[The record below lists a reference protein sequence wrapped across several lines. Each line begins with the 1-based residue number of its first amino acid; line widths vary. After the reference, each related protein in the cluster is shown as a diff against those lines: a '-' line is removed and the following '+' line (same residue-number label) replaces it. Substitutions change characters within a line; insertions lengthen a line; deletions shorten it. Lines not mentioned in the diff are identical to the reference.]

1 MELCFIPN
9 TGKMPNTCV
18 VCGHIK
24 SKGNVSMHH
33 FPANSAKR
41 QQWLKALGRE
51 EGDLSEH
58 TRICSRHFLNGDTSQ
73 VPSPEL
79 GKRFASLKKLL
90 TERGKWAAKWAE
102 SSPNQLPL
110 KRQALKQASHVSS
123 SSSSQAVSPMNS
135 FSDPLL
141 ALVGEPLLSDYNV
154 QESPGHEERTSSD
167 VVVNAALIARI
178 EVLEAENFK
187 LKQQFGSAKPK
198 YFRLEDIAHNDTFVR
213 FYTGFASYV
222 VLLIFF
228 EFLGPSVNRLHYW
241 GKEAAPKRACELNPL
256 NQFFLTLVRL

>member
-1 MELCFIPN
+1 
-9 TGKMPNTCV
+9 
-18 VCGHIK
+18 
-24 SKGNVSMHH
+24 
-33 FPANSAKR
+33 
-41 QQWLKALGRE
+41 
-51 EGDLSEH
+51 
-58 TRICSRHFLNGDTSQ
+58 
-73 VPSPEL
+73 
-79 GKRFASLKKLL
+79 
-90 TERGKWAAKWAE
+90 
-102 SSPNQLPL
+102 
-110 KRQALKQASHVSS
+110 
-123 SSSSQAVSPMNS
+123 MNS

-241 GKEAAPKRACELNPL
+241 GKEVAPKHACKLNPL